1 MYLRHTLRKIRPMN
15 SNTETKK
22 VLIGWNEIN
31 PVQLLT
37 GNNQMLVTQ
46 DHLQI
51 VQQAVNVKN
60 ARQPFINPTDVI
72 SEPGPELTQ
81 YINQFWQ
88 QPNMQAFIQ
97 EGWTIKIA
105 DLKKVC
111 TIQPSVEMIKSVER
125 VQNVAPEN
133 LVSLA
138 TVTLP
143 FQAPTNLQVA
153 FDPVKNAWLFSSPNP
168 NLRVTGNFA
177 NSGLFGFAVSLA
189 NSFVQVVKCQNRF
202 FMRDGHHRAFGLL
215 SRNIFKVPVIYREY
229 NSFNEMMIPPGLFP
243 TEILLS
249 ERPPMLMDYLD
260 DNVSSIGEFPLS
272 TKVIVIQALEV
283 NTLV

>member
-1 MYLRHTLRKIRPMN
+1 MN

-31 PVQLLT
+31 PAQLLT

-46 DHLQI
+46 DHLNI
-51 VQQAVNVKN
+51 VQQAVTVKN
-60 ARQPFINPTDVI
+60 TRQPFINPTDVI

-88 QPNMQAFIQ
+88 QPNMQAFTQ

-105 DLKKVC
+105 DLRKVC

-125 VQNVAPEN
+125 VQNVAADN

-143 FQAPTNLQVA
+143 LQAPTNLPAA

-168 NLRVTGNFA
+168 NLRVAGNFA
-177 NSGLFGFAVSLA
+177 NSGLFGFAVALA
-189 NSFVQVVKCQNRF
+189 NSFVQVAKCQNRY

-215 SRNIFKVPVIYREY
+215 SRNIFNVPVIYREY

-243 TEILLS
+243 IEILLS

-260 DNVSSIGEFPLS
+260 DTVSSTGEFPLS